1 MIWRSGD
8 CHEAQADSY
17 PNCRGDPAFHEGIAY
32 LESVTHLQALW
43 SSEQLLY
50 LVMRSPRGFETL
62 AATTVHQV

>member
-32 LESVTHLQALW
+32 LERVTHLQAFW
-43 SSEQLLY
+43 GREQVLH
-50 LVMRSPRGFETL
+50 LVMCS
-62 AATTVHQV
+62 Q